1 MLLMVLQCWT
11 SSHICPSA
19 TQWWVQP
26 PRIGLRCVLEGSM
39 LVITRA
45 SGSQL
50 HLSTCISQAEVP
62 DGEPLA
68 VAGVRFAP
76 GAAHALASEWAAAM
90 EQRAH
95 PSPPLFDTADQF
107 VQLVVQTLSRDIRS
121 AHQRQRSPVMA
132 QAGESAA
139 ADPQP
144 EADELQPARGQWRV
158 ILDAVNVGY
167 SLDDGGCVT
176 ITDAHIHIAV
186 TDEQAILS
194 ETV

>member
-1 MLLMVLQCWT
+1 
-11 SSHICPSA
+11 
-19 TQWWVQP
+19 
-26 PRIGLRCVLEGSM
+26 
-39 LVITRA
+39 
-45 SGSQL
+45 
-50 HLSTCISQAEVP
+50 
-62 DGEPLA
+62 
-68 VAGVRFAP
+68 
-76 GAAHALASEWAAAM
+76 
-90 EQRAH
+90 
-95 PSPPLFDTADQF
+95 
-107 VQLVVQTLSRDIRS
+107 
-121 AHQRQRSPVMA
+121 MA

-158 ILDAVNVGY
+158 ILDGVNVGY